1 MQHLLD
7 FIHDH
12 TLEEQLYLVVQTP
25 AGELELLWQRCPG
38 VDQWQIRPRLCEGPY
53 ERVSRADL
61 LGSLER
67 RNVDMAGLE
76 RELHAM
82 AMTQVAFADIV
93 MRDATNLLGRD
104 FVQQAIRGHELFL
117 DELQTALR
125 RLIGPARPQMV
136 MHPGG
141 GAQSATR
148 GRLTL
153 VR

>member
-38 VDQWQIRPRLCEGPY
+38 QDQWQIRPRLCEGPW
-53 ERVSRADL
+53 ERVSRAEL
-61 LGSLER
+61 LGSLTL
-67 RNVDMAGLE
+67 RNVDMHGLE
-76 RELHAM
+76 RELSAM
-82 AMTQVAFADIV
+82 VMTQVAFADIV
-93 MRDATNLLGRD
+93 LRDAATGLGRD
-104 FVQQAIRGHELFL
+104 FVQQAVRGHEHFL
-117 DELQTALR
+117 DELQAALR
-125 RLIGPARPQMV
+125 RLIEPGRPAMV

-141 GAQSATR
+141 GAQSSTR